1 LSGLLCTIINTPQIP
16 LIPTCH
22 IHIAAMLIRSIG
34 AALLSAGA
42 ANAFQ
47 ISSPFLM
54 LSTKPSTTDFK
65 SAIISTADKVTDAI
79 LETVGDCAQSKY
91 FIVRQPGLTLAD
103 LQSDASSSISTWAD
117 SAKYEQRVEIPSVMR
132 YIGAESLVDEIASR
146 CGATRDESRVLAEPL
161 QIYTSEEKEVTFV
174 TLPSL
179 PAREAHKRTEGLKSL
194 YDILE
199 KSSPKLTNDYMIIL
213 VSAPSTGEP
222 AESVYEMDE
231 PYPSAMHQG
240 LKRDIKYEPLKSGN
254 RSMQDG
260 LPLFEK
266 YQFLSPGIFMGLT
279 ISLLLFVMLWIA
291 VSAIAGLEVSYMA
304 FSKEMGPA
312 AQNKGKQQ

>member
-1 LSGLLCTIINTPQIP
+1 
-16 LIPTCH
+16 
-22 IHIAAMLIRSIG
+22 MLIRSIG
-34 AALLSAGA
+34 AALLTAGA
-42 ANAFQ
+42 ANAFH

-54 LSTKPSTTDFK
+54 LSTKPSTTEFK
-65 SAIISTADKVTDAI
+65 SAIVSTADKVTDAI

-91 FIVRQPGLTLAD
+91 FIVRQPGLALAD
-103 LQSDASSSISTWAD
+103 LQSDAASSISTWAD
-117 SAKYEQRVEIPSVMR
+117 SKKYEQRVEIPEVIR
-132 YIGAESLVDEIASR
+132 GVPVESLVVEIARR
-146 CGATRDESRVLAEPL
+146 CGAARDESRVLAEPL
-161 QIYTSEEKEVTFV
+161 QVYSSEEKEVTFL

-179 PAREAHKRTEGLKSL
+179 SARDAHKRTEGLRSL
-194 YDILE
+194 YTALE
-199 KSSPKLTNDYMIIL
+199 KSGPTLSDDHMVIL
-213 VSAPSTGEP
+213 VSAPPHGEP
-222 AESVYEMDE
+222 DENLYEMDE

-254 RSMQDG
+254 HSMQAG

>member
-1 LSGLLCTIINTPQIP
+1 
-16 LIPTCH
+16 
-22 IHIAAMLIRSIG
+22 M
-34 AALLSAGA
+34 
-42 ANAFQ
+42 
-47 ISSPFLM
+47 
-54 LSTKPSTTDFK
+54 
-65 SAIISTADKVTDAI
+65 V
-79 LETVGDCAQSKY
+79 
-91 FIVRQPGLTLAD
+91 
-103 LQSDASSSISTWAD
+103 
-117 SAKYEQRVEIPSVMR
+117 
-132 YIGAESLVDEIASR
+132 
-146 CGATRDESRVLAEPL
+146 
-161 QIYTSEEKEVTFV
+161 
-174 TLPSL
+174 
-179 PAREAHKRTEGLKSL
+179 
-194 YDILE
+194 
-199 KSSPKLTNDYMIIL
+199 IL

-266 YQFLSPGIFMGLT
+266 YQFLSPGKSFHQHYVKPSTNSIYSGIFMGLT

>member
-1 LSGLLCTIINTPQIP
+1 
-16 LIPTCH
+16 
-22 IHIAAMLIRSIG
+22 MLIRSIG
-34 AALLSAGA
+34 AALLTAGA
-42 ANAFQ
+42 ANAFH

-54 LSTKPSTTDFK
+54 LSTKPSTTEFK
-65 SAIISTADKVTDAI
+65 SAIVSTADKVTDAI

-91 FIVRQPGLTLAD
+91 FIVRQPGLALAD
-103 LQSDASSSISTWAD
+103 LQSDAASSISTWAD
-117 SAKYEQRVEIPSVMR
+117 SKKYEQRVEIPSVMR
-132 YIGAESLVDEIASR
+132 DISAESLVEEIASR
-146 CGATRDESRVLAEPL
+146 CGATRDESRLLAEPL
-161 QIYTSEEKEVTFV
+161 QFYTSEEKEVTFV
-174 TLPSL
+174 TLESL
-179 PAREAHKRTEGLKSL
+179 PARDAHKRADALQSL
-194 YDILE
+194 YAVLDNSGPTSNDDHMVILL
-199 KSSPKLTNDYMIIL
+199 SG
-213 VSAPSTGEP
+213 PSTGEP

-254 RSMQDG
+254 HSMQAG

>member
-1 LSGLLCTIINTPQIP
+1 
-16 LIPTCH
+16 
-22 IHIAAMLIRSIG
+22 
-34 AALLSAGA
+34 
-42 ANAFQ
+42 
-47 ISSPFLM
+47 
-54 LSTKPSTTDFK
+54 
-65 SAIISTADKVTDAI
+65 
-79 LETVGDCAQSKY
+79 
-91 FIVRQPGLTLAD
+91 
-103 LQSDASSSISTWAD
+103 
-117 SAKYEQRVEIPSVMR
+117 
-132 YIGAESLVDEIASR
+132 
-146 CGATRDESRVLAEPL
+146 
-161 QIYTSEEKEVTFV
+161 
-174 TLPSL
+174 
-179 PAREAHKRTEGLKSL
+179 
-194 YDILE
+194 
-199 KSSPKLTNDYMIIL
+199 MIIL

-266 YQFLSPGIFMGLT
+266 YQFLSPGKSFHQHPVESTTNLIHPGIFMGLT